1 MINRI
6 EKWMQDVLKWKQR
19 FELISSSNASQKW
32 MMKEQLRRYDQIASS
47 RLKHPTQE
55 EKLSKSKLIYEKA
68 DLEKALYP
76 NPILRL
82 SRKVWKAVKKMGNIL
97 RNGKGDP
104 NIINLQQP
112 KIKKQLEHIGI
123 TNSFTNRSVHLLNN
137 KSYSELLSPNEVLD
151 SKLILSVDG
160 KRLEGLELS
169 LKKGNGEAKSIFI
182 DASSS
187 LDKQKAISLL
197 QGKPVLVQDNWFIP
211 DLNDRDESGHI
222 RIKEISIPGY
232 DIQDLL
238 KHEDLAGLDIQK
250 IQAITNALQLGKK
263 VDILLDNHKIQIEA
277 DPMGQSL
284 RFFRDGKKILA
295 SELKAPQ
302 SGTIK
307 KMAFP
312 AHAVKVK
319 SKKSQK
325 I

>member
-55 EKLSKSKLIYEKA
+55 EKLSKSKLLHEKA
-68 DLEKALYP
+68 TLEKALYP
-76 NPILRL
+76 NPILRF
-82 SRKVWKAVKKMGNIL
+82 SRKVLKAVSKIGNIF
-97 RNGKGDP
+97 RNGNGDP
-104 NIINLQQP
+104 NVINLQQP
-112 KIKKQLEHIGI
+112 KIKKQMEDFGI
-123 TNSFTNRSVHLLNN
+123 SNSFANKSVHLLSN

-151 SKLILSVDG
+151 SKLLFSVDG
-160 KRLEGLELS
+160 KRLEGLTLS
-169 LKKGNGEAKSIFI
+169 LNKGNGEAKSIFI

-222 RIKEISIPGY
+222 RIKEINILGY
-232 DIQDLL
+232 SIQDIL
-238 KHEDLAGLDIQK
+238 KHENLIGLDVQK
-250 IQAITNALQLGKK
+250 IQAIADGLQLGKT
-263 VDILLDNHKIQIEA
+263 VEIQLDNQKIQIEA
-277 DPMGQSL
+277 DPMSKSL
-284 RFFRDGKKILA
+284 KFFRGGKKILA
-295 SELKAPQ
+295 SELKEPQ

-307 KMAFP
+307 KMEFP
-312 AHAVKVK
+312 APKVKVK

-325 I
+325 L